1 MLTKISTRPRDVAL
15 LYLGLIPAFGLIYY
29 LNPGFWEEPLTAVQS
44 GYFSVVTITTLG
56 YGEITPQTEVAR
68 ALTALEAI
76 LGIVI
81 IGIFLNAVAQSASH
95 QREERHKS
103 TAKEHLRAQY
113 QEWREDLVKS
123 CLRAMEG
130 SYATDYELEKKLV
143 SFREFRR
150 YFLEED
156 RDRWYAVL
164 NGMQDDEKVIED
176 IFILG
181 DLFSQQINVALG
193 KIYTT
198 NNDGL
203 AVLTRVAQRPR
214 LLQSLDIYSADLA
227 KYVGNYLLAVL
238 AMWSTVSGKMES
250 DFIDDAIRSL

>member
-1 MLTKISTRPRDVAL
+1 MLTKFSSRPRDVAL
-15 LYLGLIPAFGLIYY
+15 LYLCLIPAFGIVYY
-29 LNPGFWEEPLTAVQS
+29 CNLEFWERPLTVVQS

-76 LGIVI
+76 LGIVV
-81 IGIFLNAVAQSASH
+81 IGIFLNAVAQNAAH
-95 QREERHKS
+95 KREERHKS

-113 QEWREDLVKS
+113 QELREDLVEA

-130 SYATDYELEKKLV
+130 SYATDFELEKQLV
-143 SFREFRR
+143 RFDEFRR

-164 NGMQDDEKVIED
+164 NGMQNDEKLIED

-181 DLFSQQINVALG
+181 ELFSQQINVALG
-193 KIYTT
+193 KIYT
-198 NNDGL
+198 NNKDGL
-203 AVLTRVAQRPR
+203 AVLTRVAQHPR
-214 LLQSLDIYSADLA
+214 LLQRLDIYSADPP
-227 KYVGNYLLAVL
+227 KYVGNYLLEVM
-238 AMWSTVSGKMES
+238 AMWSTVNGKMAS
-250 DFIDDAIRSL
+250 DFIDDAIRHL